1 MKNTKIKDIMTSDIV
16 LIAPSTTLKEAA
28 VRMREI
34 DCGVLPVGSA
44 DHLEGI
50 ITDRDIII
58 RAISKGK
65 DTLTEKVK
73 DYMTTPVFSCNEDDI
88 LEDAA
93 AKMRNHKVS
102 RLVVKNSRGT
112 VKGILSFGGI
122 LRKQAD
128 AEEIANIVK
137 HTVGKSAA

>member
-1 MKNTKIKDIMTSDIV
+1 MTSGVI
-16 LIAPSTTLKEAA
+16 LIAPSATLKEAA
-28 VRMREI
+28 AKMREA

-65 DTLTEKVK
+65 DTLTERVN
-73 DYMTTPVFSCNEDDI
+73 DYMTTPVFSCNEDDV

-93 AKMRNHKVS
+93 AKMRSHKIS
-102 RLVVKNSRGT
+102 RLVVKNSKGT

-137 HTVGKSAA
+137 HTVGKNVA